1 MHVAALY
8 AGLLTAVYLALTFRV
23 IRLRRGR
30 RIDMGDGG
38 ERLLQRYLRGH
49 GNFAEYAPLGLLLL
63 ALLELGG
70 RPAWL
75 LHLLGLML
83 LAGRLAHAWSF
94 SVAELRE
101 PTRVVGMVLTTTMLG
116 VAALLCLVQGVG
128 LA

>member
-23 IRLRRGR
+23 IRFRRGR

-63 ALLELGG
+63 LLLELGG
-70 RPAWL
+70 WPTWL
-75 LHLLGLML
+75 LHPLGLTL

-94 SVAELRE
+94 SVEKLRE
-101 PTRVVGMVLTTTMLG
+101 PSRVVGMVLTIAMLA
-116 VAALLCLVQGVG
+116 VAALLCLAQGVG